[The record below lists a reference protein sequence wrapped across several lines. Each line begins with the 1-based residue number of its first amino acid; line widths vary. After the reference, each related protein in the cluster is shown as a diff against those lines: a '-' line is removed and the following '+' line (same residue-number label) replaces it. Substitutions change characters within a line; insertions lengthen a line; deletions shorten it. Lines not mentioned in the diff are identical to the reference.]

1 MANGKTDADLDSA
14 SSAPILKI
22 GHIAQM
28 LGVSAA
34 RLRLW
39 EDEGLITPTRT
50 ESGQRRYSMRDL
62 RHLERVRRLLD
73 SGEVTFAGVRASLGS
88 TGTED
93 SEDEPVEKDGTS
105 QPDVGARAKL
115 LRQRSGLSLRDVA
128 GRIDMSP
135 SALSAFERG
144 NTSPNIGRLTQIA
157 HAIGVTTNELL
168 GVAPENEQIVV
179 RRNRRKKIVD
189 SSGVVI
195 ENLYLSTTALQSQM
209 VTVKPDCGSGHP
221 MTHDGEEFLTVV
233 EGSLEVVLDAT
244 EIYVL
249 NAGDSM
255 NFESTRP
262 HSYRNPGTT
271 DVRVVWVNTP
281 PTF

>member
-1 MANGKTDADLDSA
+1 MSEGKADAGFESA

-62 RHLERVRRLLD
+62 KHLERVRRLLD
-73 SGEVTFAGVRASLGS
+73 SGEMTFAGVRASLANRNA
-88 TGTED
+88 D
-93 SEDEPVEKDGTS
+93 HSEEETSETDGTS

-115 LRQRSGLSLRDVA
+115 LRQQAGMSLRDVA
-128 GRIDMSP
+128 GRIGMSP

-157 HAIGVTTNELL
+157 HAIGVTTDELL
-168 GVAPENEQIVV
+168 GVASEHEQIVV
-179 RRNRRKKIVD
+179 KRKKRNRIVD
-189 SSGVVI
+189 SAGVLI
-195 ENLYLSTTALQSQM
+195 ENLYLSTSVLQSQM
-209 VTVKPDCGSGHP
+209 VTVQPGCGSGHP
-221 MTHDGEEFLTVV
+221 MTHEGEEFLTVV
-233 EGSLEVVLDAT
+233 EGSIEITLDAT
-244 EIYVL
+244 DIYRL
-249 NAGDSM
+249 DTGDSM
-255 NFESTRP
+255 NFASTRP
-262 HSYRNPGTT
+262 HSYRNPGIT
-271 DVRVVWVNTP
+271 VARVVWVNTP